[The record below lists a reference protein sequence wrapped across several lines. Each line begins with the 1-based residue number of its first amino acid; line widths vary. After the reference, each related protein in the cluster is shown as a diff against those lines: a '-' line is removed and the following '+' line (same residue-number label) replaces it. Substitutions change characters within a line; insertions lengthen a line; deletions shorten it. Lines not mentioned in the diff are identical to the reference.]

1 MVARKNIEDFVRRI
15 AREFSPQRVLL
26 FGSYARGNPSDD
38 SDVDLL
44 VVMQTQKRTMQQAL
58 EIRQRIPRKFALDLL
73 VRTPS
78 DLAHRVK
85 MKDSFLTAILAD
97 GETLY
102 ESSKQRGQDSL
113 FERWKNKES

>member
-1 MVARKNIEDFVRRI
+1 MVARKDIRDFVRSI

-44 VVMQTQKRTMQQAL
+44 VIMRTRKRTIQQAL
-58 EIRQRIPRKFALDLL
+58 EIRQRIPRKFPLDLL
-73 VRTPS
+73 VRTPQ
-78 DLAHRVK
+78 DLARRVA
-85 MKDSFLTAILAD
+85 MKDSFLTSILAE

-102 ESSKQRGQDSL
+102 ESPG
-113 FERWKNKES
+113 